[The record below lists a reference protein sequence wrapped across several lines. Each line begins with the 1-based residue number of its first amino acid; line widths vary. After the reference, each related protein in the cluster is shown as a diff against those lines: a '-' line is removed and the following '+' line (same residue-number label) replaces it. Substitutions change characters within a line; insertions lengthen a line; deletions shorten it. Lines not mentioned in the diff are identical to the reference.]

1 MKMDVLQCNLIQQML
16 VLLEGLIPK
25 VKEVQTNDAASV
37 HESVD
42 EEAQDDTAAAA
53 DAAANAAAAEETVEL
68 YTPEHIHRL
77 YIFALTWSFGA
88 LLNTEDRLKL
98 DQCLRD
104 KFPDL
109 DYPVDELYPGS
120 SIFDFFVTKTGAW
133 EHWRTLVTNYLY
145 PENATPDYLSILVPI
160 VDNVRL
166 DYLIG
171 TVANQ
176 ERAVLI
182 IGEQGTGKTVM
193 VKNYMRKT
201 NPDAYMGR
209 SFNFSSAT
217 SPYQFQKTIENYVEK
232 RGGGLFGPP
241 GGRKLIVFIDDINMP
256 QINEWGD
263 QITNE
268 IVRQTMDMKGF
279 YSLEKPGDFI
289 SIVDVQFVAA
299 MGLPGGGRND
309 IPSRLKRQFSVFNCN
324 LPDNE
329 SIDKIFRVLGEGHY
343 NAKRGFPQG
352 VRTIVKKIVP
362 LTRLLWLSTRNKL
375 LPTPAKFHYV
385 FNLRDLSRVWQGMVG
400 TLSSVITA
408 ETVLISL
415 WKHEC
420 TRVFSD
426 RFTTNA
432 DKDWFNAELLSLIGT
447 ELGDSFV
454 EMAMSEPVFVDFMRD
469 APEPT
474 GEEGEDADMELPK
487 VYEPVVQYEVLRE
500 RLNMF
505 LAQFNEMV
513 RGSGMDLVFFPDAM
527 LHLVKISR
535 IIRHP
540 RGNVM
545 LVGVG
550 GSGKQSLTKLASF
563 IAGYK
568 MFQISLTRS
577 YNVANF
583 LEDLKLLYRSCGC
596 QGKGTTF
603 LFSDLD
609 IKEDSFLEYL
619 NNILS
624 SGVISNLFN
633 RDEQSEIVSELTPV
647 MKREN
652 QKKTVNPESVM
663 DFFFQRVSNYL
674 HVAFCFSPVGETFR
688 SKVQRFPALVSGC
701 TIDWF
706 QPWPKDALISVA
718 RHFLCEF
725 QIECTE
731 SVKGELVNALGAIQD
746 IVSETS
752 VEYFQRFRRAT
763 HVTPKSYLNFIAGY
777 KNIYQ
782 MKQSELGD
790 GVEKMDTGLEK
801 LKEASAAVEILKT
814 DLAVMET
821 ELAEA
826 SQKAENVLR
835 EVTEKAMQAEVVK
848 NQVQIVKEKAQA
860 LVAKIAEEK
869 AFAEEKLEAAKPAL
883 EEAEEA
889 LNTIKPAHI
898 ATVRKLGRPPHLIM
912 RIMDCVLILFQRKLQ
927 PCSPDATTP
936 CPKPSWQEALKMMAS
951 TTFLLQLQ
959 NYPKD
964 TINDEMIDFLR
975 PYFDMEDYNMDMAK
989 RVCGDVAGLLSWTKA
1004 MAFFH
1009 GVNKEVLP
1017 LKANLTLQAARLR
1030 VNPLNV

>member
-1 MKMDVLQCNLIQQML
+1 MHSSATDEAPDEQQH
-16 VLLEGLIPK
+16 EE
-25 VKEVQTNDAASV
+25 KE
-37 HESVD
+37 
-42 EEAQDDTAAAA
+42 
-53 DAAANAAAAEETVEL
+53 EL
-68 YTPEHIHRL
+68 YSPEHIHRL

-88 LLNTEDRLKL
+88 LLNTTDRLKL
-98 DQCLRD
+98 DTFVKGRFTTFD
-104 KFPDL
+104 FPA
-109 DYPVDELYPGS
+109 DETHPDS
-120 SIFDFFVTKTGAW
+120 TIFDFFVSTSGAW
-133 EHWRTLVTNYLY
+133 EHWRSLVTNYVY

-160 VDNVRL
+160 IDNVRL

-193 VKNYMRKT
+193 VKNFMKKT
-201 NPDAYMGR
+201 NPETHMGR

-232 RGGGLFGPP
+232 RLGSTFGPP
-241 GGRKLIVFIDDINMP
+241 GGRKMICFIDDINLP
-256 QINEWGD
+256 HINEWGD

-268 IVRQTMDMKGF
+268 IVRQAMDMKGF
-279 YSLEKPGDFI
+279 YSLEKPGEFTA
-289 SIVDVQFVAA
+289 IVDVQYVAA

-309 IPSRLKRQFSVFNCN
+309 IPSRLKRQFCVFNCN

-343 NAKRGFPQG
+343 NAKRGFTPG
-352 VRTIVKKIVP
+352 VRSLIKKIIPV
-362 LTRLLWLSTRNKL
+362 TRFLWQNTRNKL

-385 FNLRDLSRVWQGMVG
+385 FNLRDLSRIWQGMVG
-400 TLSSVITA
+400 TLSTVITS
-408 ETVLISL
+408 ENVLISL

-426 RFTTNA
+426 RFTISA
-432 DKDWFNAELLSLIGT
+432 DKEWFNTELLALVKD
-447 ELGDSFV
+447 ELGDAYV
-454 EMAMSEPVFVDFMRD
+454 DMAKPNPVFVDFMRD

-487 VYEPVVQYEVLRE
+487 VYEPVLQYDVLRE

-568 MFQISLTRS
+568 MFQIALTRS

-583 LEDLKLLYRSCGC
+583 LEDLKLLYRSCGV
-596 QGKGTTF
+596 QAKGTTF

-609 IKEDSFLEYL
+609 IKEESFLEYL

-633 RDEQSEIVSELTPV
+633 RDEQSEIVSELTPI

-652 QKKTVNPESVM
+652 QKKTINTETVM
-663 DFFFQRVSNYL
+663 EYFLQRTVHNL

-688 SKVQRFPALVSGC
+688 TKVQRFPALVSGC

-706 QPWPKDALISVA
+706 QPWPKDALVSVA
-718 RHFLCEF
+718 RHFLSEF

-731 SVKGELVNALGAIQD
+731 EVKGELVTALGTIQD

-752 VEYFQRFRRAT
+752 VDYYQRYEKQNWE
-763 HVTPKSYLNFIAGY
+763 HFI
-777 KNIYQ
+777 KIQ
-782 MKQSELGD
+782 EL
-790 GVEKMDTGLEK
+790 
-801 LKEASAAVEILKT
+801 LK
-814 DLAVMET
+814 
-821 ELAEA
+821 
-826 SQKAENVLR
+826 R
-835 EVTEKAMQAEVVK
+835 
-848 NQVQIVKEKAQA
+848 
-860 LVAKIAEEK
+860 
-869 AFAEEKLEAAKPAL
+869 
-883 EEAEEA
+883 
-889 LNTIKPAHI
+889 
-898 ATVRKLGRPPHLIM
+898 
-912 RIMDCVLILFQRKLQ
+912 
-927 PCSPDATTP
+927 
-936 CPKPSWQEALKMMAS
+936 
-951 TTFLLQLQ
+951 
-959 NYPKD
+959 
-964 TINDEMIDFLR
+964 
-975 PYFDMEDYNMDMAK
+975 
-989 RVCGDVAGLLSWTKA
+989 
-1004 MAFFH
+1004 
-1009 GVNKEVLP
+1009 
-1017 LKANLTLQAARLR
+1017 
-1030 VNPLNV
+1030 